1 MVNVRMQE
9 KVERRRR
16 SGIYRNA
23 KLVGKFA
30 IHKWHRHYYR
40 RPKCETRS
48 SHFLIGRVHSARR
61 TTRT

>member
-23 KLVGKFA
+23 KLEPVGKFT
-30 IHKWHRHYYR
+30 IHN
-40 RPKCETRS
+40 C
-48 SHFLIGRVHSARR
+48 
-61 TTRT
+61 